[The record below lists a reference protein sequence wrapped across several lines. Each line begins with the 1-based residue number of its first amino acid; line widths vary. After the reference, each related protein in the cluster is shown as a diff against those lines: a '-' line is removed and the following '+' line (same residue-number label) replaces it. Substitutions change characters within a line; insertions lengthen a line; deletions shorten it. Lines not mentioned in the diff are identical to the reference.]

1 MNDCQV
7 RRVAVIGAGI
17 SGVLS
22 AGHLIALGIEVTV
35 FERNEAPGGVW
46 VYDERKPPEPSYPSM
61 KASRAD
67 LIGTDRQ
74 DPEKFLLQHAPP
86 GPCYYN
92 LKNNVPTPLL
102 EVTLKEWPK
111 DTPDFV
117 KHQVVQQYIEEMSMK
132 AQVHDA
138 TIYGARVRNIGKTGE
153 NWTVSWSTLQQNG
166 ESKITELN
174 DSSCFD
180 AVVVATG
187 HYHAPRIPEIPGL
200 SETKKRY
207 GSRIIHSKEYRLP
220 EDFRDKNILLVGGGV
235 SSVDIANDLSPFAE
249 TIYQSTR
256 DSHFDL
262 DPIMLPKNG
271 LRVGDVSF
279 IEIHDHDGS
288 LLENEPLPIS
298 IHLVTGQRLHGI
310 HFIMLCTG
318 YHITLPFLTQYHSDE
333 TSLQNANETILV
345 TDGTQVHNLHKDI
358 FYLPD
363 PTLAFVGL
371 PLYTFTFSVFDFQAI
386 VVAQILSGIVELPDE
401 VEMRDEYNK
410 KVEEVGLGKTFHS
423 LQSKEESYVSD
434 LLSWVNT
441 SRSAQGLA
449 PIEGF
454 SPKWY
459 AAKEA
464 LRQRY
469 REQIKKPEN
478 DTQ

>member
-1 MNDCQV
+1 
-7 RRVAVIGAGI
+7 
-17 SGVLS
+17 
-22 AGHLIALGIEVTV
+22 
-35 FERNEAPGGVW
+35 
-46 VYDERKPPEPSYPSM
+46 
-61 KASRAD
+61 
-67 LIGTDRQ
+67 
-74 DPEKFLLQHAPP
+74 
-86 GPCYYN
+86 
-92 LKNNVPTPLL
+92 
-102 EVTLKEWPK
+102 
-111 DTPDFV
+111 
-117 KHQVVQQYIEEMSMK
+117 
-132 AQVHDA
+132 
-138 TIYGARVRNIGKTGE
+138 
-153 NWTVSWSTLQQNG
+153 
-166 ESKITELN
+166 
-174 DSSCFD
+174 
-180 AVVVATG
+180 
-187 HYHAPRIPEIPGL
+187 
-200 SETKKRY
+200 
-207 GSRIIHSKEYRLP
+207 
-220 EDFRDKNILLVGGGV
+220 
-235 SSVDIANDLSPFAE
+235 
-249 TIYQSTR
+249 
-256 DSHFDL
+256 
-262 DPIMLPKNG
+262 MLPKNG
-271 LRVGDVSF
+271 VRVGDVSF
-279 IEIHDHDGS
+279 VEIHDHDGS
-288 LLENEPLPIS
+288 LLDNEPLPIS

-310 HFIMLCTG
+310 HAIMLCTG

-333 TSLQNANETILV
+333 TSLQDANATILV

-386 VVAQILSGIVELPDE
+386 VVAQILSGIVVLPDE

-478 DTQ
+478 GAQ